1 MALKH
6 LQPNTPAP
14 DFTAV
19 NENGE
24 TVSLADFRGR
34 NLVLYFY
41 PKDDTPGCTM
51 QACSLRDNF
60 DDLQALNATV
70 LGVSPDDSQQHTKF
84 IGKYN
89 LPFSLLVDEDHA
101 ICEAYGVWGERNFM
115 GKKFMGVHRSSFV
128 IDGDGNLVAVDYD
141 VKPKKTVAAALEALG
156 G

>member
-24 TVSLADFRGR
+24 TVSLADFRGQ

-41 PKDDTPGCTM
+41 PKDDTPGCTT

-60 DDLQALNATV
+60 GDLQALNATV
-70 LGVSPDDSQQHTKF
+70 LGVSPDNSRRHAKF
-84 IGKYN
+84 IGKYD

-101 ICEAYGVWGERNFM
+101 ICEAYGVWGERSFM
-115 GKKFMGVHRSSFV
+115 GKLFMGVHRSSFV
-128 IDGDGNLVAVDYD
+128 IDGKGNLVAVNYD
-141 VKPKKTVAAALEALG
+141 VKPTDTVPEALKALG
-156 G
+156 A